1 MRRAS
6 FMPSGRCTGL
16 SGHRGYSLVELVMVM
31 VIVGII
37 GVTVAALLSSGVGA
51 FTAGREAVDTLS
63 ELRLTSERIA
73 RELRTVRR
81 DPGAPADFDFLS
93 SVAISGSSVQFRRLE
108 NDGSTVTT
116 VTIDSSAT
124 NLRLAYSTP
133 AGTYILCDDLTNPG
147 GLSFNYWQQ
156 DGTAATDNSN
166 VAFVEIV
173 LSLTDSNS
181 NTYPQRTRVA
191 LRNRQ

>member
-6 FMPSGRCTGL
+6 FMPSGHCAGL
-16 SGHRGYSLVELVMVM
+16 SGQRGYSLVELVLVM

-37 GVTVAALLSSGVGA
+37 GVTVASLLSSGVGA

-63 ELRLTSERIA
+63 ELRLASERIA

-81 DPGAPADFDFLS
+81 DPSAPTDFDFLS
-93 SVAISGSSVQFRRLE
+93 SVAASGNSVQFRRLE

-116 VTIDSSAT
+116 VTIDTSGT
-124 NLRLAYSTP
+124 DLRLAYTTP
-133 AGTYILCDDLTNPG
+133 AGSYT
-147 GLSFNYWQQ
+147 LSERLGSITFGYLQQ
-156 DGTAATDNSN
+156 DGTPATGDNN

-173 LSLTDSNS
+173 LSLTDANGNS
-181 NTYPQRTRVA
+181 YPQRTRVA

>member
-6 FMPSGRCTGL
+6 FMPSGHCAGP

-37 GVTVAALLSSGVGA
+37 GVTVASLLSSGVGA
-51 FTAGREAVDTLS
+51 FAAGREAVDTLS
-63 ELRLTSERIA
+63 ELRLAGERIA

-81 DPGAPADFDFLS
+81 DPGAPADFDFITS
-93 SVAISGSSVQFRRLE
+93 TAVSGSSVQFRRLE

-116 VTIDSSAT
+116 VTIDT
-124 NLRLAYSTP
+124 VGTDLRLAYTTP
-133 AGTYILCDDLTNPG
+133 AGSYT
-147 GLSFNYWQQ
+147 LSERLGSVTFAYLQQ
-156 DGTAATDNSN
+156 NGTTAATGDND

-173 LSLTDSNS
+173 LSLTDANG
-181 NTYPQRTRVA
+181 NIYPQRTRVA

>member
-6 FMPSGRCTGL
+6 FML
-16 SGHRGYSLVELVMVM
+16 SRHCVGHCGQRGYSLVELVMVM

-37 GVTVAALLSSGVGA
+37 GVTVAALLSSSVGA

-63 ELRLTSERIA
+63 ELRLASERIA

-81 DPGAPADFDFLS
+81 DPSAPANFDFLS
-93 SVAISGSSVQFRRLE
+93 SVAASGNSVQFRRLE

-116 VTIDSSAT
+116 VTIDTAGT
-124 NLRLAYSTP
+124 DLRLAYTTL
-133 AGTYILCDDLTNPG
+133 AGSYTLSERLG
-147 GLSFNYWQQ
+147 GITFGYLQQ
-156 DGTAATDNSN
+156 NGTTAATGNND

-173 LSLTDSNS
+173 LSLTDANGNS
-181 NTYPQRTRVA
+181 YPQRTRVA